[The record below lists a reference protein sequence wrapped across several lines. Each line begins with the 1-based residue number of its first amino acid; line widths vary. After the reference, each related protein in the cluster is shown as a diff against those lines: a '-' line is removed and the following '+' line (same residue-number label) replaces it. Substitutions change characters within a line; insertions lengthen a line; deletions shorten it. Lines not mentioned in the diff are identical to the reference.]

1 MTTIQQILG
10 TPPAIDSSLQGVPQN
25 APHAVGNA
33 PQPQEKVVGV
43 APPQVDASLQ
53 GKPSPDP
60 KQRAAAV
67 MNPMPEPPATGT
79 TMVKTG
85 RPAPGTGTSTPTNT
99 QKPVTPP
106 APANTNRGFDFVD
119 KDGNIDTDK
128 MRSWSLDK
136 QMDAIQKWLNQHP
149 EETPEQQKRRQRQ
162 EKWRNIY
169 SAIGDGVSALANLY
183 STTQYA
189 PNAYDPSLSLSERN
203 QARYEKLKAQ
213 RENDAEQR
221 LRMYQIIG
229 NAANGMD
236 QAKAAREA
244 AEANAA
250 YKRAQQEREDE
261 LAKVQHDVLKAR
273 AAKDAA
279 ATALNEQTLDYM
291 QKYGWPLKTAKA
303 QAEIALNKANATKA
317 QKQGDAALISANKK
331 GTKSSSSSSKGSGS
345 GSGTGGAYLVYD
357 AQGGKHYFKTYAEA
371 EYYGRKWKTWH
382 SDTKTTTNNKYGIK
396 STTTTEGK
404 GYSVAP
410 KVTPKPPQKAA
421 AKPQPAHT
429 PAQKAPQKPAPKP
442 QQKRPATPTK
452 SRTVTKKPPTHHGK
466 KSTGGAFD

>member
-43 APPQVDASLQ
+43 APPPVDASLQ

-169 SAIGDGVSALANLY
+169 SAIGDGMAALANLY

-244 AEANAA
+244 AEVNAA

-261 LAKVQHDVLKAR
+261 LAKVQQDVLKAR

-303 QAEIALNKANATKA
+303 QAEIALDKANATKA

-345 GSGTGGAYLVYD
+345 GSGTGGYPWYD
-357 AQGGKHYFKTYAEA
+357 KNGVLHYAKTEGIAKQMSKQNGTYRDDYSTNRSSMVDSNGKQIGVGTSRTTHN
-371 EYYGRKWKTWH
+371 GWH
-382 SDTKTTTNNKYGIK
+382 SVRPQNHTQPNG
-396 STTTTEGK
+396 GH
-404 GYSVAP
+404 SVRP
-410 KVTPKPPQKAA
+410 KM
-421 AKPQPAHT
+421 
-429 PAQKAPQKPAPKP
+429 
-442 QQKRPATPTK
+442 PATPTK
-452 SRTVTKKPPTHHGK
+452 SRTVTKTPPTHHGK